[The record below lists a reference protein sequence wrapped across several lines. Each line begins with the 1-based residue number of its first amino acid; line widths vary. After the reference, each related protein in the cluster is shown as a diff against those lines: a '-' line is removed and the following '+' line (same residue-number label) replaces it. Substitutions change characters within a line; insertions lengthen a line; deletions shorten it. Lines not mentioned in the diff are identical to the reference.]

1 MPKQCIVS
9 LTIVKQFNPW
19 SMPIT
24 TGRPGKSENE
34 KIVLQAYSANTITMV
49 KNLPS

>member
-1 MPKQCIVS
+1 
-9 LTIVKQFNPW
+9 
-19 SMPIT
+19 MPIT

-49 KNLPS
+49 KTYLHSFHQQQLQ